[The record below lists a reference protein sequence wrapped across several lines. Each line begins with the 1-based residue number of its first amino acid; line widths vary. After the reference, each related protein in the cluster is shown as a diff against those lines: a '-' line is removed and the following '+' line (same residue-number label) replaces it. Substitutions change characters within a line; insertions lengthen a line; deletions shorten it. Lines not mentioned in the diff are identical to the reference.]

1 LKVARALGLHCH
13 IFVHVYD
20 VEECAIS
27 RSSATAVPLESLLY
41 CSIRAMGSV
50 PTFMHGLCANNVL
63 EQAQNALSLLRNS
76 NSPQW
81 GRNAYTQAMLGHLSV
96 KITSLLLELVAF

>member
-1 LKVARALGLHCH
+1 
-13 IFVHVYD
+13 VHVYD

-27 RSSATAVPLESLLY
+27 RTSATAVPLESLLY
-41 CSIRAMGSV
+41 CSIGAMGSV
-50 PTFMHGLCANNVL
+50 PTFVHGLCANNLL